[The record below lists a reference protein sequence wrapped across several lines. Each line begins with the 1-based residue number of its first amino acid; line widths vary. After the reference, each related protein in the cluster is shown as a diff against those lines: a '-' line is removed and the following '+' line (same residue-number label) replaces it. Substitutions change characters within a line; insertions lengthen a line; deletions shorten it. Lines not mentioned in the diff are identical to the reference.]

1 MLASSGA
8 ALTAV
13 GRRRRRRSQLSVPS
27 GADCLHDGPAGRGRV
42 SSRGHFIVGRYRPAK
57 RDVLPKRLGAVS
69 SPTQAGRGGAAR
81 SHWRPRVASVPEA
94 ALELA
99 ASGLAANT
107 PDLRPFAPELEVTGA
122 SSERRKTCLPFP
134 VESRTSLVW
143 VLPPILEL
151 SIKRT
156 GFQRSSRVF
165 IIDGLVTVLWEHL
178 MTLAT
183 LLSLK
188 EKSAFL

>member
-27 GADCLHDGPAGRGRV
+27 GADCLRDGPAGRGRV
-42 SSRGHFIVGRYRPAK
+42 SSRGHFIVGRYRPVK

-94 ALELA
+94 ALEAA
-99 ASGLAANT
+99 ASGLATNT
-107 PDLRPFAPELEVTGA
+107 PDLRPFAPCIRGHRYQQRTQENVPSVSCGEQDISGVGPATY
-122 SSERRKTCLPFP
+122 
-134 VESRTSLVW
+134 SRTLHQKNRFSKIFSGV
-143 VLPPILEL
+143 
-151 SIKRT
+151 
-156 GFQRSSRVF
+156 
-165 IIDGLVTVLWEHL
+165 HN
-178 MTLAT
+178 
-183 LLSLK
+183 
-188 EKSAFL
+188 

>member
-1 MLASSGA
+1 MWRARCRSRDTEGQEAATRCAGRHVLASSGA

-27 GADCLHDGPAGRGRV
+27 GADCLRDGPAGRGRV

-99 ASGLAANT
+99 TTGLAANT

-122 SSERRKTCLPFP
+122 SSERRKTCLLFP
-134 VESRTSLVW
+134 VRA
-143 VLPPILEL
+143 
-151 SIKRT
+151 
-156 GFQRSSRVF
+156 GH
-165 IIDGLVTVLWEHL
+165 LWCGSCHL
-178 MTLAT
+178 
-183 LLSLK
+183 
-188 EKSAFL
+188 F